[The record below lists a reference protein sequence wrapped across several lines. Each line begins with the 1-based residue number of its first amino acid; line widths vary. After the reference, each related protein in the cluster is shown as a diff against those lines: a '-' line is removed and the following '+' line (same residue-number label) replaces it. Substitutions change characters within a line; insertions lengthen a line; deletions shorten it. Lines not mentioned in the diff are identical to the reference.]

1 MTPTQERAPRAKPLP
16 VDERRAAIARATVP
30 LLVAHGGDVT
40 TRQIAEASGVAEG
53 TLFRVFADKDAII
66 DAAVEAFLD
75 PEPFRAAIRAIDP
88 GLPLELKLRMV
99 LDRFHD
105 RFAGIFGVFASLG
118 MQRRKH
124 PPAVE
129 PDVIIGIFERLLA
142 PDLDR
147 LRVSPAQVF
156 GFVRMVAFSSAM
168 PHLGSGTDLDTAQL
182 AHLIVRGIAE
192 PPGEASPEASDR
204 PEASEPPEASATP
217 DPSVPSDPTER

>member
-1 MTPTQERAPRAKPLP
+1 MTATQDRTARAKPLP

-75 PEPFRAAIRAIDP
+75 PEPFRAAVRSIDP
-88 GLPLELKLRMV
+88 DLPLELKLRLV
-99 LDRFHD
+99 LDRFQD
-105 RFAGIFGVFASLG
+105 RFSGIFGVFASLG
-118 MQRRKH
+118 MQRRPH
-124 PPAVE
+124 PPAIE

-156 GFVRMVAFSSAM
+156 GFVRLIAFSSAM
-168 PHLGSGTDLDTAQL
+168 PHLGAGTDLDSAQL
-182 AHLIVRGIAE
+182 AHLIAQGIAG
-192 PPGEASPEASDR
+192 PPGSAPPEAPDRPEASDR
-204 PEASEPPEASATP
+204 PI
-217 DPSVPSDPTER
+217 PSVPSESKER